1 LEELERRKF
10 LAKAGKIAAGLGGLY
25 LAATI
30 PGCGKP
36 NGGSSPQAE
45 SEPATPDEIPS
56 PQPSATPPPAG
67 LIVVKG
73 SDQANM
79 VSKGLEAWGGLS
91 ALAIAGKKVLI
102 KVNGAFARPPEDA
115 TTTNPQLVAEVIR
128 QCLQAGASKVTVYDH
143 ILQDL
148 ADQTFQA
155 NGITPA
161 AKAAGA
167 EIVVYAVR
175 KPGSARTVQIPNAKA
190 LPSAAILNEIFNAD
204 MIINMPKAKHHGGA
218 KLSLSMK
225 NFIGTLQDMGKVHEI
240 DLDRG
245 IAEIS
250 TVIKPALVIMD
261 ATNILLDHGPG
272 GPGKVANPGQ
282 VIIGVDPVAI
292 DAYACGLFG
301 MAPTSIGYIVQ
312 AQELGVGTSDFK
324 SLGVRE
330 VSA

>member
-1 LEELERRKF
+1 MEELDRRKF

-25 LAATI
+25 VAATI
-30 PGCGKP
+30 PGCGKKQGEQSSDRETTP
-36 NGGSSPQAE
+36 GSLE
-45 SEPATPDEIPS
+45 EIPTPPAS
-56 PQPSATPPPAG
+56 QAPPSNGLVVVRGSDPSAMAA
-67 LIVVKG
+67 KG
-73 SDQANM
+73 I
-79 VSKGLEAWGGLS
+79 EAWGGLG
-91 ALAIAGKKVLI
+91 ALGMAGKKVLI

-115 TTTNPQLVAEVIR
+115 TTTNPQLVAEVVR

-148 ADQTFQA
+148 AEQTFQA
-155 NGITPA
+155 NGIAPA

-167 EIVVYAVR
+167 EVVVYAVR
-175 KPGSARTVQIPNAKA
+175 KPGAARTVQIPNAKA
-190 LPSAAILNEIFNAD
+190 LPSPAFLNEIFDAD
-204 MIINMPKAKHHGGA
+204 LIVNMPKAKHHGGA
-218 KLSLSMK
+218 GLSLSMK
-225 NFIGTLQDMGKVHEI
+225 NFIGTLQDMGKVHNI
-240 DLDRG
+240 DLDWG

-282 VIIGVDPVAI
+282 LVIGRDAVAI

-301 MAPTSIGYIVQ
+301 VAPAGIGYISH
-312 AQELGVGTSDFK
+312 ARELGVGTSDFK
-324 SLGVRE
+324 SLGVTE